1 VTASLLE
8 VDDYHVSFRTESGRA
23 RAIDGVS
30 FSLGARQTLGIV
42 GESGSGK
49 SVLTRSIMGL
59 LAGSR
64 SVEEGSL
71 RFDGKE
77 ICNRDR
83 QYLWGSRVAMIFQDP
98 MTSLNP
104 VMRVG
109 KQIAE
114 PLRIHLGLDR
124 AQARTRAVELLRSVE
139 IPEPEKRLRL
149 YPHQLSGGMRQR
161 VMIAIAL
168 AAEPELLIADEPTTA
183 LDVTVQKAILDLL
196 ADLQAARGMAM
207 ALITHDLGVARGR
220 TDEIIVLYGG
230 RVMEHAETETLF
242 ARTRHPYTEA
252 LLASVPTI
260 TRPKHSRLNPIPGQP
275 PSIID
280 PPPGC
285 RFAPRCKYAQPRCV
299 SESPSLSGDEGHRY
313 ACFFPVGSAEG
324 QQALAANRTA
334 GETAVG
340 LPMTA
345 VEEAL

>member
-1 VTASLLE
+1 
-8 VDDYHVSFRTESGRA
+8 
-23 RAIDGVS
+23 
-30 FSLGARQTLGIV
+30 
-42 GESGSGK
+42 
-49 SVLTRSIMGL
+49 
-59 LAGSR
+59 
-64 SVEEGSL
+64 
-71 RFDGKE
+71 
-77 ICNRDR
+77 
-83 QYLWGSRVAMIFQDP
+83 
-98 MTSLNP
+98 
-104 VMRVG
+104 
-109 KQIAE
+109 
-114 PLRIHLGLDR
+114 
-124 AQARTRAVELLRSVE
+124 
-139 IPEPEKRLRL
+139 
-149 YPHQLSGGMRQR
+149 MRQR

-196 ADLQAARGMAM
+196 ADLQAARDMAM

-230 RVMEHAETETLF
+230 RVMEHAETETIF

-280 PPPGC
+280 PPAGC

-299 SESPSLSGDEGHRY
+299 SESPPLSGDEGHRY

-345 VEEAL
+345 VEVAL